1 MSTTTDVLKSHKET
15 RTIRISRSAR
25 VYKTL
30 NDRITVVIVSY
41 GSPSEN
47 KTLVQIN
54 VPGWDHPLNGKIIKH
69 IATIDNSIKSV
80 EFYNDKFAT
89 NHLSLYSKDSF
100 WRFQLQVCLP
110 GIGERKATC
119 DEDASAQIDTLA
131 FVQCY
136 LKNKSYEF

>member
-1 MSTTTDVLKSHKET
+1 MYYLKYFISTP
-15 RTIRISRSAR
+15 TILLICFLSNILFASDLR
-25 VYKTL
+25 
-30 NDRITVVIVSY
+30 
-41 GSPSEN
+41 
-47 KTLVQIN
+47 
-54 VPGWDHPLNGKIIKH
+54 IIKVH
-69 IATIDNSIKSV
+69 LLYDEEFTSEPNWENNIHNRFIEINK
-80 EFYNDKFAT
+80 FYNDKFAT

-136 LKNKSYEF
+136 LKNKSYEI